1 MNILLNFARRRS
13 PPEVVPKLDRLQLS
27 DDEDVPGAAKVS
39 STSAFT
45 GHSSHDRSSRVL
57 RVSGLDGVGVDV
69 EIHSRDS
76 VGLIKSRISAATGVH
91 KDLQDVFDADA
102 ADEASAGPFDDD
114 EELPD
119 AVTDLTVI
127 NKTPDLHKVTPG
139 PPLNCRRRAHR
150 EADVVASFQ
159 PGDIVKVIGEKTQ
172 GGVYGDGHTDWV
184 PILVEVKKED
194 EAAANEIAQ
203 EQDKADEEPEMVLT
217 KAWCACGSATDAYL
231 AALTG

>member
-1 MNILLNFARRRS
+1 
-13 PPEVVPKLDRLQLS
+13 
-27 DDEDVPGAAKVS
+27 
-39 STSAFT
+39 
-45 GHSSHDRSSRVL
+45 L

-184 PILVEVKKED
+184 PVLVEVKKED
-194 EAAANEIAQ
+194 EAADNEIAQ
-203 EQDKADEEPEMVLT
+203 EQDEADEAADNEIVQEQDKAGEEAEMVLT

-231 AALTG
+231 AALTGEELTEYLLRG

>member
-1 MNILLNFARRRS
+1 MLYFTPPSHSPQSGFLPDSMADLSPAATNSKHLRMNILLNFARRRS

-39 STSAFT
+39 STSDFT
-45 GHSSHDRSSRVL
+45 GHSNYDRSSRVL

-127 NKTPDLHKVTPG
+127 NKPPDLHKVTPG
-139 PPLNCRRRAHR
+139 
-150 EADVVASFQ
+150 
-159 PGDIVKVIGEKTQ
+159 
-172 GGVYGDGHTDWV
+172 
-184 PILVEVKKED
+184 
-194 EAAANEIAQ
+194 AA
-203 EQDKADEEPEMVLT
+203 T
-217 KAWCACGSATDAYL
+217 
-231 AALTG
+231 